1 MSKKSAHKNH
11 LTRRRFLTYFSSIG
25 LTTTLLPGVLWAK
38 MQEKK
43 ELRISK
49 EMIAEAEKL
58 AGLEFTDEERDLMLE
73 GLDEYLEKYEELRKI
88 SIENSIP
95 PALNFNPILP
105 GMTFETESKPLKM
118 SKVPK
123 QNAPSNLEEVAFWP
137 VTHLAQL
144 IKSGRVSSV
153 ALTKMYLKRL
163 KRYDPQLQCVV
174 TLTADLA
181 LKQARRADKEILAG
195 KYRGPLHGIP
205 WGAKDLLAKK
215 GYKTTWGATPYKDRV
230 IDLDATVIKRLEEAG
245 AVLVAKLT
253 MGALAWGDVW
263 YGGKTKNPWN
273 LEQGSS
279 GSSAGPASATAAGL
293 VGFAIGTETLGS
305 IVSPST
311 RCGVTGLRPT
321 YGRVSRYGAMA
332 LSWSMDKIGP
342 MCRSVEDCALVFD
355 AICGPDE
362 KGLTVG
368 DVPFNWDADLDI
380 KKLRI
385 GYVKGL
391 FEGERRGRSN
401 SEEWQAFDNASVEK
415 LKAIGIDLIP
425 IELPEFPVR
434 ALSFILGAEA
444 AAAFDDLTRSNKDEL
459 LVRQIKNAWP
469 NSFRQ
474 ARMIPAVEYIQ
485 ANRARTMLM
494 QKMAELMSKIDVY
507 LVPSYGGNNLLMT
520 NLTGHPAVVLP
531 NGFTEKST
539 PTSITFMGN
548 LYGEAET
555 LAVAKAYQDA
565 TNFHLKHPVLES

>member
-144 IKSGRVSSV
+144 IKSGQVSSV

-263 YGGKTKNPWN
+263 DGGKTKNPWN

-293 VGFAIGTETLGS
+293 FGFAIGTDTLGS
-305 IVSPST
+305 TCSPSS
-311 RCGVTGLRPT
+311 RCRGHGVRQN
-321 YGRVSRYGAMA
+321 YGRASRLGRGSMA
-332 LSWSMDKIGP
+332 
-342 MCRSVEDCALVFD
+342 
-355 AICGPDE
+355 
-362 KGLTVG
+362 
-368 DVPFNWDADLDI
+368 
-380 KKLRI
+380 
-385 GYVKGL
+385 
-391 FEGERRGRSN
+391 
-401 SEEWQAFDNASVEK
+401 
-415 LKAIGIDLIP
+415 
-425 IELPEFPVR
+425 
-434 ALSFILGAEA
+434 AE
-444 AAAFDDLTRSNKDEL
+444 
-459 LVRQIKNAWP
+459 
-469 NSFRQ
+469 
-474 ARMIPAVEYIQ
+474 
-485 ANRARTMLM
+485 
-494 QKMAELMSKIDVY
+494 
-507 LVPSYGGNNLLMT
+507 
-520 NLTGHPAVVLP
+520 
-531 NGFTEKST
+531 
-539 PTSITFMGN
+539 
-548 LYGEAET
+548 
-555 LAVAKAYQDA
+555 
-565 TNFHLKHPVLES
+565 

>member
-144 IKSGRVSSV
+144 IKSGQVSSV

-321 YGRVSRYGAMA
+321 YGRVSRYGALA

-494 QKMAELMSKIDVY
+494 QKMEELMSKIDVY